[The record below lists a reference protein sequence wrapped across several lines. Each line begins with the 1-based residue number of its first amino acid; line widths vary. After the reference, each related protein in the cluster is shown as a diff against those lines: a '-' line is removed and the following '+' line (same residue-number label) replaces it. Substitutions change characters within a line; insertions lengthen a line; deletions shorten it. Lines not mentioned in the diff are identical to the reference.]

1 MPVKTFFGTMPDGT
15 AVEQYTLS
23 RENISCDI
31 ITYGGALRSIRVLDR
46 DGNTKDILLGFD
58 TLEDYRKQIGYL
70 GALVGRYAN
79 RICKGRFVLNGKEY
93 TLALNDGANH
103 LHGGDVGF
111 DKQVW
116 TVEDAGEDYLSLYLF
131 SPDGQEGYP
140 GNMKVWVTYRLN
152 EDALSIS
159 YRASTDADTVCNLTN
174 HAYFNLDGHENGPIL
189 ENHMQINADSYT
201 TTDEGSIPDG
211 VIASVEG
218 TPMDLRVMKP
228 IGRDVD
234 ADFAQLAY
242 AGGYDHNWVINGE
255 GMREAAKVYSPKTGI
270 TMTVITDQPGIQFYS
285 GNYMDG
291 MPAGKGG
298 APYAK
303 RWGFC
308 METQHF
314 PDSPNRP
321 GFPCVV
327 LKAGCEFTT
336 TTTYRFS
343 VEDKQ

>member
-79 RICKGRFVLNGKEY
+79 RIGKGRFVLNGKEY

-140 GNMKVWVTYRLN
+140 GNMKVWV
-152 EDALSIS
+152 SI
-159 YRASTDADTVCNLTN
+159 RATIEKLPTIYLYHNSTLWRKTDYETVWINGAFCHAGNNVSGVVCRTN
-174 HAYFNLDGHENGPIL
+174 HISGKRIISNGIRAGRKVGRGIG
-189 ENHMQINADSYT
+189 EIQIQC
-201 TTDEGSIPDG
+201 G
-211 VIASVEG
+211 
-218 TPMDLRVMKP
+218 
-228 IGRDVD
+228 
-234 ADFAQLAY
+234 
-242 AGGYDHNWVINGE
+242 
-255 GMREAAKVYSPKTGI
+255 
-270 TMTVITDQPGIQFYS
+270 
-285 GNYMDG
+285 
-291 MPAGKGG
+291 
-298 APYAK
+298 
-303 RWGFC
+303 
-308 METQHF
+308 
-314 PDSPNRP
+314 
-321 GFPCVV
+321 
-327 LKAGCEFTT
+327 
-336 TTTYRFS
+336 
-343 VEDKQ
+343 